1 MCYNVIRLAG
11 LIIGTGETMRLTS
24 IQFVQGAVYAI
35 EDTYN
40 RLKDADLLYR
50 ERRYGNALTL
60 TILGR
65 EALGLF
71 EKLLEDWKNTKAS
84 GRTDITVSDIDH
96 LKRLRQ
102 GQQGSTLTL
111 SAQQAQKLIE
121 LNEETNNN
129 SKEYRKYRVSLSGAA
144 KRKGK
149 RDPEAMF
156 KLRERALYVDP
167 TEDGG
172 WNRPSQLSCTEV
184 CKALIET
191 TGDCNMIR
199 ERIDLH
205 EPGLKKAMD
214 DWKDCPKLPGL
225 DLPEPP

>member
-1 MCYNVIRLAG
+1 VCYNVIKLAG
-11 LIIGTGETMRLTS
+11 LIIGTDETMRLTS
-24 IQFVQGAVYAI
+24 IQLVQGAVYAI
-35 EDTYN
+35 EDAYN

-50 ERRYGNALTL
+50 EKRYGNALAL

-71 EKLLEDWKNTKAS
+71 EKLLEDLKNTKAS
-84 GRTDITVSDIDH
+84 GGTDITVSDIDH

-102 GQQGSTLTL
+102 GQQGNTLSL
-111 SAQQAQKLIE
+111 SAQQGQKLIE
-121 LNEETNNN
+121 LNEKTNN
-129 SKEYRKYRVSLSGAA
+129 SKEYRKYRASLSGAA
-144 KRKGK
+144 KRKG
-149 RDPEAMF
+149 RRHPEAMF
-156 KLRERALYVDP
+156 KLRERALSVDP

-172 WNRPSQLSCTEV
+172 WNRPSQVSCTEV

-191 TGDCNMIR
+191 TGDYNMIR

-214 DWKDCPKLPGL
+214 DWSDCPKLPGL